1 MDDNNLFDMYGR
13 TASKAPVSTSSS
25 AEKAKAA
32 ARVLGGLKGQGTH
45 TKTMEIEGELVSFPR
60 AEYVKLLEDQIK
72 EAKSKIRDLETKQ
85 NRLIR
90 ANNKIMEKI
99 RQLEADL
106 KNKVDLR

>member
-13 TASKAPVSTSSS
+13 SASKQSVPVSSS

-32 ARVLGGLKGQGTH
+32 SRVLGGLKGQGTH

-60 AEYVKLLEDQIK
+60 AEYVKLLEDQVK
-72 EAKSKIRDLETKQ
+72 DAKLKIRDLEAKQ